1 MREFDCLR
9 RFLFEEHGVRGEWVK
24 LTDSWQQAKRH
35 QTAGPVA
42 EQQLGQALAAVVMLS
57 ATIKF
62 SGSIIMQ
69 AQGGGNFRTLVA
81 QSTHDRK
88 IRGLARSIEPVRSGS
103 LEDMFGQGRLVIT
116 IEPDN
121 SEPYQGIV
129 PLRGSNLAAALRTY
143 FEQSEQLGTRLW
155 LAANESGAAGL
166 LLQELPAQPG
176 GKPDRERLG
185 LLADTVT
192 EKELLELD
200 CEPLL
205 HRLFHEEKVR
215 LFDAEPVEF
224 GCSCSREK
232 LETALRTFSRAEL
245 EEILREKGTV
255 EAGCRFC
262 NAVYRFDR
270 ADIDNI
276 VPPGEPPAASAT
288 RH

>member
-1 MREFDCLR
+1 MKEHDCLR
-9 RFLFEEHGVRGEWVK
+9 RFLFEEYGIRGEWVK
-24 LTDSWQQAKRH
+24 LVDSWQQAKRH
-35 QTAGPVA
+35 QTAAPVV
-42 EQQLGQALAAVVMLS
+42 EQQLGQALAAVVLLS

-62 SGSIIMQ
+62 NGSIILQ
-69 AQGGGNFRTLVA
+69 AQGNGHFRTLVA
-81 QSTHDRK
+81 QSTHGRK
-88 IRGLARSIEPVRSGS
+88 IRGWVRSIEPVRSGS

-129 PLRGSNLAAALRTY
+129 PLRGNNLAAALRTY
-143 FEQSEQLGTRLW
+143 FEQSEQLSTRLW
-155 LAANESGAAGL
+155 LVADESGAAGL
-166 LLQELPAQPG
+166 LLQELPAQPS
-176 GKPDRERLG
+176 GKPDRERLE
-185 LLADTVT
+185 LLADTLT

-205 HRLFHEEKVR
+205 HRLFHQEKVR

-232 LETALRTFSRAEL
+232 LEATLRTFSRAEL

-255 EAGCRFC
+255 EAGCHFC

-270 ADIDNI
+270 TDIDII
-276 VPPGEPPAASAT
+276 VPPEDPLSASAT